1 MNIAL
6 IGYGKMGRTIEAL
19 GSLQGHSFPLIIDE
33 NNRSLISEGK
43 LAGTELAIE
52 FTTPSAAPQNIM
64 DCIEAG
70 VPVVSGTTGWDE
82 RIPEIEA
89 YCKKKKGS
97 LFYASNFSIGVNI
110 LFALNRKLAGI
121 MDHFPEYAVSMSE
134 VHHVHKLDAP
144 SGTAL
149 TLARQILE
157 ANRNVH
163 SWFLKKNE
171 NPEEAKNGTLP
182 IDAIRE
188 GEVRG
193 KHTIQYESDLD
204 SITLSHNAK
213 TRDAF
218 AAGALLAAS
227 FIKDKK
233 GVFGM
238 QDLLNL

>member
-52 FTTPSAAPQNIM
+52 FTTPSAAPQNIK
-64 DCIEAG
+64 DCIDAG

-163 SWFLKKNE
+163 SWFLKKSE
-171 NPEEAKNGTLP
+171 NPE
-182 IDAIRE
+182 D
-188 GEVRG
+188 VRNPAHRCDPGRRSQG
-193 KHTIQYESDLD
+193 KTHD
-204 SITLSHNAK
+204 SI
-213 TRDAF
+213 R
-218 AAGALLAAS
+218 
-227 FIKDKK
+227 
-233 GVFGM
+233 V
-238 QDLLNL
+238 